1 MTLERELTHRL
12 SLMSVAHPHQP
23 SLCDNASGGIDRLK
37 SIEKD
42 APWLRANIQ
51 LSGDFLCRPDAG
63 LVRPVAGALPT
74 IDGDLTGKE
83 QAFIDRAFQIGALVC
98 LSG

>member
-1 MTLERELTHRL
+1 MADNFRRKVVTLERELTHRL

-63 LVRPVAGALPT
+63 LVCPVTALSHK
-74 IDGDLTGKE
+74 L
-83 QAFIDRAFQIGALVC
+83 R
-98 LSG
+98 S